1 MFVLNKNKYF
11 ERDKSLSY
19 IKQTISGLTAAIVAQ
34 QMLVLDGVNLYI
46 GLFQIVL
53 QGKNI

>member
-1 MFVLNKNKYF
+1 MFDLNKNKYF